1 MVYRI
6 TLRAA
11 ALISCLFLSVATA
24 ASPRHLMRPSLDR
37 RMGTNVEPSAAV
49 QKQNEGRS
57 VSGMAKDER
66 SSFIGSALAAGAPG
80 VEGAPGTESGR

>member
-11 ALISCLFLSVATA
+11 ALMSCLSLSATVAVAQTPN
-24 ASPRHLMRPSLDR
+24 ASVSGPAN
-37 RMGTNVEPSAAV
+37 GTNVEPSAAV

-57 VSGMAKDER
+57 VSDIAKELP
-66 SSFIGSALAAGAPG
+66 SSVIGSALAAGAPG